1 MYGFL
6 RSRAKHIV
14 KEKFGWVNP
23 PSLFERYNM
32 RGKLRH
38 ASVVILG
45 LLMVSAPLFAHHGNS
60 AYDMSK
66 TTSYKAT
73 VTKFEYSNPHTQ
85 VYFDVTDDKGIVEHW
100 VAETTN
106 PAMLNRVGWSRDS
119 LKTGDQ
125 VILIANPN
133 KVGARVVFLEK
144 VVFVDGKELTTQKAF

>member
-32 RGKLRH
+32 KGKLRH
-38 ASVVILG
+38 ASVVIFG

-144 VVFVDGKELTTQKAF
+144 VVFADGKELTTQKAF